1 MIPEFESFILPTLIV
16 LSDGKVHSLSET
28 KESVVKHFG
37 FSKEELSETTRSGNN
52 TKVNDRITW
61 ALTYLRQSGLV
72 DSPQR
77 AYAKITALGEK
88 LLENPPKVITRD
100 YLFSHYPS
108 FRDFQNRSRRKK
120 ESRKYSL
127 TNDINFEKNIEQ
139 DSSIKDP
146 MLEDLNNLRLAI
158 RSFEKI
164 GIKPTKEQIE
174 KLSELEG
181 KVICEALSNKIK
193 NLFNND
199 ITHIIKQF
207 VVNIKYDNGQIFLH
221 VDTANQSL
229 SSFPDNS
236 FLVNK
241 TFEQPIKQN
250 RKRRPNLNFFEMG
263 LITGDVL
270 HYNDDKGISVTVVNE
285 NKVEYNGSEYSLTKL
300 TQELKGLS
308 HAIQPTGEW
317 NFEGQNLLD
326 LYNDTYKDN

>member
-1 MIPEFESFILPTLIV
+1 MIPEFEYFILPTLNV
-16 LSDGKVHSLSET
+16 LSDFKVHSLSEI

-72 DSPQR
+72 VSPQR

-100 YLFSHYPS
+100 YLFTHYPS
-108 FRDFQNRSRRKK
+108 FRDFQNRRRKK
-120 ESRKYSL
+120 KENVKVSITVETDFNKGPKQNYSI
-127 TNDINFEKNIEQ
+127 NDTLN
-139 DSSIKDP
+139 
-146 MLEDLNNLRLAI
+146 DLNNLYLAL

-164 GIKPTKEQIE
+164 GIKPTQEQIA
-174 KLSELEG
+174 KLSELEE
-181 KVICEALSNKIK
+181 KVIKETISNKVKEI
-193 NLFNND
+193 FND
-199 ITHIIKQF
+199 DVAQIIKQF
-207 VVNIKYDNGQIFLH
+207 VVNIKYDNGQIYLH
-221 VDTANQSL
+221 IDTSSQSF
-229 SSFPDNS
+229 STFPTNAI
-236 FLVNK
+236 LVK
-241 TFEQPIKQN
+241 TQEPLIKIKEK
-250 RKRRPNLNFFEMG
+250 RKRRPNLNFFDMG

-270 HYNDDKGISVTVVNE
+270 HYNDDPDISVTVVNE
-285 NKVEYNGSEYSLTKL
+285 NKVEYSGAEYSLTKL

-326 LYNDTYKDN
+326 LYNDTYKDE